1 MAQYFSV
8 ARRQITGILCVF
20 QDLTTKLHAKTT
32 SQIVQVISEKFLR
45 QEEYRLNNIRRFF
58 DVGCAAVRSIFL
70 FCAVA
75 NCCTQIVN
83 EGAAIFKRFLVRTTT
98 SSGGLKIALKG
109 LHT

>member
-45 QEEYRLNNIRRFF
+45 QEEYRLMCRIISGAFSML
-58 DVGCAAVRSIFL
+58 DVQQYAPSFYSALLQIAV
-70 FCAVA
+70 
-75 NCCTQIVN
+75 
-83 EGAAIFKRFLVRTTT
+83 
-98 SSGGLKIALKG
+98 LKL
-109 LHT
+109 